1 MLGYWK
7 TWVRAAPTPKPCQD
21 RKIAAP
27 RDAQSRRVNP
37 GRPLQPYFSLLGSLL
52 LALAAHYTM
61 SETDNPLANWAQK
74 AFYFGMGLAAVA
86 ADNAAKV
93 ASKAGIRLM
102 ELRKQA
108 QALVDEL
115 VERGAMTAEE
125 ARAYMDAIAANANR
139 KGEYRQTAGP
149 RKITIDDIS
158 DTEGEAGTAIELSE
172 AARLRQKIAELQ
184 AELDRLKGKSQA
196 KG

>member
-37 GRPLQPYFSLLGSLL
+37 GRPLLPHFPLCWVIPL
-52 LALAAHYTM
+52 LAFLPLVLAM

-74 AFYFGMGLAAVA
+74 AFYLGMGLAAVA

-139 KGEYRQTAGP
+139 KGEDRQTAGP

-158 DTEGEAGTAIELSE
+158 NAEGEAGTAIELSE

-184 AELDRLKGKSQA
+184 AELDRLKGKS
-196 KG
+196 

>member
-1 MLGYWK
+1 
-7 TWVRAAPTPKPCQD
+7 
-21 RKIAAP
+21 
-27 RDAQSRRVNP
+27 
-37 GRPLQPYFSLLGSLL
+37 
-52 LALAAHYTM
+52 M
-61 SETDNPLANWAQK
+61 SETDNPLASWAQK

-93 ASKAGIRLM
+93 AGKAGSRLL

-139 KGEYRQTAGP
+139 KGEERQTAAGP
-149 RKITIDDIS
+149 RKISIDDIS
-158 DTEGEAGTAIELSE
+158 DAEGEAGAAIELSE

-184 AELDRLKGKSQA
+184 AELDRIKKEARSS
-196 KG
+196 

>member
-1 MLGYWK
+1 
-7 TWVRAAPTPKPCQD
+7 
-21 RKIAAP
+21 
-27 RDAQSRRVNP
+27 
-37 GRPLQPYFSLLGSLL
+37 
-52 LALAAHYTM
+52 M

-139 KGEYRQTAGP
+139 KGEDRQTAGP

>member
-1 MLGYWK
+1 
-7 TWVRAAPTPKPCQD
+7 
-21 RKIAAP
+21 
-27 RDAQSRRVNP
+27 
-37 GRPLQPYFSLLGSLL
+37 
-52 LALAAHYTM
+52 
-61 SETDNPLANWAQK
+61 
-74 AFYFGMGLAAVA
+74 MGLAAVA

-139 KGEYRQTAGP
+139 KGEDRQTAGP

-184 AELDRLKGKSQA
+184 AELDRLKGKS
-196 KG
+196 